1 MSTTETKT
9 LMSVGELAEK
19 AGVTIRTLQFYDQKG
34 LLVPSVKG
42 PRNRRLYSDKDQERL
57 YEILCYKYMGLSL
70 DEIQE
75 KLNKDTKPD
84 DITDALREE
93 ISELERTISNC
104 MKRYAVLKDLE
115 SISARKDEN
124 PDNWSDYSEVVDY
137 IKVKWEMI
145 WQFNEAYKSEH
156 PLDDAPADGSLE
168 MKQYYNLLA
177 KTISMLNQGVSPE
190 DDRMMVIMDQYY
202 ALNPDQSLLHVD
214 PDNMKIGNFNAAQ
227 LWTDIKVYMHKAADH
242 YFKTRSV

>member
-1 MSTTETKT
+1 
-9 LMSVGELAEK
+9 MSVGELAEK

-156 PLDDAPADGSLE
+156 PLDDAPSYGSLE
-168 MKQYYNLLA
+168 MKQ
-177 KTISMLNQGVSPE
+177 
-190 DDRMMVIMDQYY
+190 
-202 ALNPDQSLLHVD
+202 
-214 PDNMKIGNFNAAQ
+214 
-227 LWTDIKVYMHKAADH
+227 
-242 YFKTRSV
+242 

>member
-1 MSTTETKT
+1 
-9 LMSVGELAEK
+9 
-19 AGVTIRTLQFYDQKG
+19 
-34 LLVPSVKG
+34 
-42 PRNRRLYSDKDQERL
+42 
-57 YEILCYKYMGLSL
+57 MGLSL

-93 ISELERTISNC
+93 ISELEKTISNC

-115 SISARKDEN
+115 SISTRTNEN

-177 KTISMLNQGVSPE
+177 KAIRMLNQGVSPE
-190 DDRMMVIMDQYY
+190 DDRMMEVMDQYF

>member
-75 KLNKDTKPD
+75 K
-84 DITDALREE
+84 
-93 ISELERTISNC
+93 SNC